1 MKTTVLL
8 PGGFKPPHGGHLQL
22 ANAYAKNPEVDK
34 VIVMIGPEERDGI
47 TREQAIAVWKMLP
60 TDKKVE
66 ILAVSSNSPM
76 VAAFDYVLNMS
87 KDSKG
92 QFAMAASSKG
102 DDAKRSDLFV
112 KSIESYKTKPTK
124 DGRNAPQGITA
135 VKLPID
141 VTPLNYKG
149 RSDDYEG
156 KGISASILRK
166 DLANLDKKQFAT
178 NYPGIDKSVISKI
191 YDVLSKKKKAIYE
204 IIEERAV
211 LSTLIRTLLAE
222 GGAAGHMAHPFD
234 IPSVKTGKDLESVFI
249 KTADFLSKNPVPVK
263 IDGINASIRLGDIKG
278 KRQFVID
285 RGSNKPL
292 DVQGV
297 NKKNLTDRFG
307 EGHGMIKIG
316 GKVLDIFNKAL
327 PSITPELKALGM
339 IDNPNIML
347 NIEYVEGQSNVQKY
361 DNNFLA
367 IHNLLELVRVSPT
380 KRATQEVSY
389 DKKALQGLIQKV
401 GQVAKKEGFQVLGE
415 IPAKMESKPNFGSAL
430 SKSYTVIP
438 SEGKKE
444 TKSLQQWLAK
454 AKNTKGEK
462 LKLKD
467 GKTVDALSKQVFV
480 WIKDGK
486 PVSDL
491 IEDPKDTQKAIDSY
505 VIYMATMTL
514 GDVILESL
522 SSPIGEVKDQEGIV
536 VRDKEVYSQPYKI
549 TGSFILRGM
558 QSSFQ
563 K

>member
-34 VIVMIGPEERDGI
+34 VIVMIGPAERDGI
-47 TREQAIAVWKMLP
+47 TREQSMAVWKMLP

-66 ILAVSSNSPM
+66 VLSVSAENPM

-87 KDSKG
+87 KDAKG

-112 KSIESYKTKPTK
+112 KSIEAYKTKPTK
-124 DGRNAPQGITA
+124 DGRNAPQGVTP

-149 RSDDYEG
+149 RSDEYEG
-156 KGISASILRK
+156 KGVSASVLRK
-166 DLANLDKKQFAT
+166 DLANSDKNQFAT
-178 NYPGIDKSVISKI
+178 NYPGIDKSTVSKI
-191 YDVLSKKKKAIYE
+191 YDILSKKKKPIFE

-234 IPSVKTGKDLESVFI
+234 IPSVKTGKDLESVFV
-249 KTADFLSKNPVPVK
+249 KTADFLTKNPVPVK

-297 NKKNLTDRFG
+297 SKNDLTNRFG

-401 GQVAKKEGFQVLGE
+401 GQVAKKEGFQVMGE
-415 IPAKMESKPNFGSAL
+415 IPAKMESKPNFSSAL

-467 GKTVDALSKQVFV
+467 GKTVDALSKQVFI

-486 PVSDL
+486 PVSEL
-491 IEDPKDTQKAIDSY
+491 IQDPKDTQKAIDSY